1 MKISKIENKLFE
13 KTVIPS
19 IFIREYLPGL
29 PANAVKLYLYIL
41 YASEHNID
49 CDENT
54 LAAILNCDDCVVKEN
69 MIVLESNGLIAIEND
84 TVIIMDIIQKEIE
97 RNYRLRTVSRPDDL
111 TETSLEK
118 KYARAKVQKAVS
130 DKFFSGQMPVV
141 WYNEI
146 DSWFEKYNFD
156 PDVVFLLF
164 QHCSKSGV
172 MTKPYIRKVAESWGE
187 KYHIRT
193 SEQLEAYMNS
203 YEEYKTLRNEI
214 LKRLKWRRNMNIYEE
229 EVVEKWFYTYKYNL
243 EIIEIALKKSIGKSN
258 ATLATFDAIITSW
271 YKNGFSTV
279 DEILNYEE
287 QRRSA
292 YAAAKKQS
300 ASDTPKTVA
309 EQKNNFVQRRYDEDY
324 LNSFI
329 VSEED
334 TQ

>member
-1 MKISKIENKLFE
+1 M
-13 KTVIPS
+13 
-19 IFIREYLPGL
+19 
-29 PANAVKLYLYIL
+29 
-41 YASEHNID
+41 
-49 CDENT
+49 
-54 LAAILNCDDCVVKEN
+54 
-69 MIVLESNGLIAIEND
+69 
-84 TVIIMDIIQKEIE
+84 Q
-97 RNYRLRTVSRPDDL
+97 
-111 TETSLEK
+111 EK
-118 KYARAKVQKAVS
+118 KHAQGQSRIWQVDQGGVCYGITDLIQLQVYAGVQ
-130 DKFFSGQMPVV
+130 
-141 WYNEI
+141 
-146 DSWFEKYNFD
+146 
-156 PDVVFLLF
+156 
-164 QHCSKSGV
+164 
-172 MTKPYIRKVAESWGE
+172 
-187 KYHIRT
+187 
-193 SEQLEAYMNS
+193 
-203 YEEYKTLRNEI
+203 YETLY
-214 LKRLKWRRNMNIYEE
+214 RNMNIYEE

-334 TQ
+334 TQWL